1 LEHHH
6 GSRAGFEDTFKMN
19 LSVCRFDDG
28 WREIGFAQ
36 AIGKVCLCR
45 IVSVMGYN
53 YQDKELVR
61 SSQDS

>member
-1 LEHHH
+1 
-6 GSRAGFEDTFKMN
+6 
-19 LSVCRFDDG
+19 VCRFDDG

>member
-45 IVSVMGYN
+45 IVRWDEKV
-53 YQDKELVR
+53 DPR
-61 SSQDS
+61 SRMALSYR